1 MYSIIY
7 SIFILVLVADF
18 VKELSRKNTRPL
30 VIIIR
35 TFMIVATV
43 YLIDWCY

>member
-18 VKELSRKNTRPL
+18 VKELSRKNPRPL

-35 TFMIVATV
+35 TFMIISVV